1 MANPPIRLVKHTQCK
16 LSLWYYKL
24 LTFNM
29 KKYNEEYN
37 LKMFYGC
44 IRATLRNYYIFFH
57 YVALIFVQFWMPLL
71 LGKTLSSGVFKERR
85 SKYSCNL
92 VVVHETGST

>member
-44 IRATLRNYYIFFH
+44 IRATLRNYYIFFSLCCPNICTVLDAI
-57 YVALIFVQFWMPLL
+57 VAWKNTVEWGFQRE
-71 LGKTLSSGVFKERR
+71 K
-85 SKYSCNL
+85 
-92 VVVHETGST
+92 